1 MLDEDFL
8 LQFLHLYSW
17 PSFNQSHLLNDD
29 VKESVIL
36 CLLRCLYL
44 EKQEKFGRN
53 FTPHL
58 SFTQYQD
65 YHSRDVPTGEDLED
79 GLMCILVI
87 SDLAAKL
94 GNPCLLRLIWD
105 NSFSLGYTMGISA
118 CEK

>member
-1 MLDEDFL
+1 M
-8 LQFLHLYSW
+8 
-17 PSFNQSHLLNDD
+17 NDD

-79 GLMCILVI
+79 GLMCISVI